1 MWEEFF
7 IRIGCNVPLLN
18 AQAMDLKLNHS
29 PLFPF
34 TYYESGTLCE
44 KAENILNQQHESTIK
59 FLSTLPIVTNQNEM
73 IQISKVSTIS
83 TQTLLPSISIPDYAL
98 SLATRCGVIIHR
110 NVPMCIQN
118 LQFLCENSV
127 TDPSRYFEW
136 LLYLKTL
143 LNEEANQSYLQ
154 EGKKEFD
161 SIKIYLPETFQ
172 TGDSFYYFK
181 DIIILDTEISN
192 DIKLICIH
200 SHKNVISKKFNSNYW
215 VFSEVLKQLIGVT
228 CRIFC

>member
-1 MWEEFF
+1 M
-7 IRIGCNVPLLN
+7 V
-18 AQAMDLKLNHS
+18 
-29 PLFPF
+29 
-34 TYYESGTLCE
+34 
-44 KAENILNQQHESTIK
+44 
-59 FLSTLPIVTNQNEM
+59 
-73 IQISKVSTIS
+73 QISKVSTIS

-98 SLATRCGVIIHR
+98 SLATRFGVIIHR

-118 LQFLCENSV
+118 LKFLCENSV

-136 LLYLKTL
+136 LLYLKIL

-200 SHKNVISKKFNSNYW
+200 SRKNVISKKFNSNYW

>member
-1 MWEEFF
+1 MVVVFKNF
-7 IRIGCNVPLLN
+7 V
-18 AQAMDLKLNHS
+18 KLRS
-29 PLFPF
+29 KSKLF
-34 TYYESGTLCE
+34 
-44 KAENILNQQHESTIK
+44 
-59 FLSTLPIVTNQNEM
+59 
-73 IQISKVSTIS
+73 
-83 TQTLLPSISIPDYAL
+83 
-98 SLATRCGVIIHR
+98 
-110 NVPMCIQN
+110 
-118 LQFLCENSV
+118 
-127 TDPSRYFEW
+127 
-136 LLYLKTL
+136 
-143 LNEEANQSYLQ
+143 